1 MKKVFSLIFFLL
13 IVIVEVEMSLNDVL
27 KVLNGVTSA
36 DRYQIIV
43 PSVLI
48 RVDCQRHYFTLFVEE
63 TEILIVVSADV
74 FY

>member
-1 MKKVFSLIFFLL
+1 MKKVLSLIFFLL

-43 PSVLI
+43 ARVLI
-48 RVDCQRHYFTLFVEE
+48 RVDCHRHYYTLFVEE